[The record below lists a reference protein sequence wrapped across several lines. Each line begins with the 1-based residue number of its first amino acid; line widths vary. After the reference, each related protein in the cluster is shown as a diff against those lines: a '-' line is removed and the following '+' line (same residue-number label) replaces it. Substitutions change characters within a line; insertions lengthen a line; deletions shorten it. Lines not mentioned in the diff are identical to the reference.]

1 MNIFFIVQNK
11 SQGSS
16 LMRAHQIKDELV
28 KSYDNINVI
37 ELQNIEKLYNV
48 AKSKFIWLG
57 PIGVKH
63 IPNFQNEHVHILDVV
78 DKYVKNQ
85 EKLEEALQSHHY
97 RFVIVNNSF
106 MKNYFL
112 QRFNLENRV
121 VIIHHH
127 YDVRYQNC
135 ITDIPPNELRF
146 GYLGSTLS
154 LLHTGN
160 FLHYKV
166 IGKKY
171 NVLFFDTENAKIMN
185 NYIFNDKMLKS
196 FMKKKH
202 NFESNNI
209 PQRISINCQ
218 ISIRDPSS
226 QVFQFKTTAKLATA
240 IALGHNIITTYE
252 ESVQDIL
259 PPDYPFLLQS
269 TDLGHVDD
277 MFALVHRDFYSDKK
291 LWNQG
296 LRILEEV
303 KHKLSI
309 EFIVEQ
315 YKEILA

>member
-1 MNIFFIVQNK
+1 MP
-11 SQGSS
+11 
-16 LMRAHQIKDELV
+16 R
-28 KSYDNINVI
+28 
-37 ELQNIEKLYNV
+37 
-48 AKSKFIWLG
+48 W
-57 PIGVKH
+57 
-63 IPNFQNEHVHILDVV
+63 
-78 DKYVKNQ
+78 
-85 EKLEEALQSHHY
+85 
-97 RFVIVNNSF
+97 
-106 MKNYFL
+106 
-112 QRFNLENRV
+112 
-121 VIIHHH
+121 
-127 YDVRYQNC
+127 
-135 ITDIPPNELRF
+135 
-146 GYLGSTLS
+146 
-154 LLHTGN
+154 
-160 FLHYKV
+160 
-166 IGKKY
+166 
-171 NVLFFDTENAKIMN
+171 
-185 NYIFNDKMLKS
+185 
-196 FMKKKH
+196 KKKH

-226 QVFQFKTTAKLATA
+226 EVFQFKTTAKLATA

-315 YKEILA
+315 YKQILA